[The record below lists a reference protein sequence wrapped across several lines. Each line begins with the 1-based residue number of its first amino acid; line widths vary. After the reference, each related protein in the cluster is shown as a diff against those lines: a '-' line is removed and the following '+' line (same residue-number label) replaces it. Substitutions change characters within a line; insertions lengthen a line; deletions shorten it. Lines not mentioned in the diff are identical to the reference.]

1 MIDPR
6 LVLLSGALLPLAA
19 CASTPMPRVAEKCQ
33 GEPARV
39 LVGERASTET
49 GARALR
55 LTGARTLRWGPP
67 GAVFTMDYRTD
78 RVSVMYDEQMAI
90 TAVRCG

>member
-6 LVLLSGALLPLAA
+6 LPLLAAALLPLAA
-19 CASTPMPRVAEKCQ
+19 CVSTPMQRVPEECAA
-33 GEPARV
+33 EPAQT
-39 LVGERASTET
+39 LIGQRATSET

-55 LTGARTLRWGPP
+55 LTGAQTLRWGPP

-78 RVSVMYDEQMAI
+78 RVSVMYDAGMVI

>member
-1 MIDPR
+1 MIVPR
-6 LVLLSGALLPLAA
+6 LPLLAVALLPLAA
-19 CASTPMPRVAEKCQ
+19 CVSTTMPRVAEECQ
-33 GEPARV
+33 REPAQV
-39 LVGERASTET
+39 LVGQRASSET

-78 RVSVMYDEQMAI
+78 RVSVMYDEAMAI

>member
-1 MIDPR
+1 MTDPR
-6 LVLLSGALLPLAA
+6 LPLFVGALLPLGA
-19 CASTPMPRVAEKCQ
+19 CMSTPMPRVAEECQ
-33 GEPARV
+33 GEPAQV
-39 LVGERASTET
+39 LIGQRASSET

-55 LTGARTLRWGPP
+55 LTGASTLRWGPP

-78 RVSVMYDEQMAI
+78 RVSVMYDEGMAI